1 MLTSFGIL
9 RTGDNLESMKKIF
22 MFVNVDWF
30 FLSHRLPVAKAAK
43 KNNID
48 LSVYSEF
55 TKSHAEKEID
65 GFNFLESPLSRS
77 STSIL
82 HSIFEFFQ
90 AYKIIKR
97 AQPDLIHAVTIKPIL
112 ALGIIARLT
121 STPFIGSISGLG
133 PAFSSD
139 TLLKRIRLWVL
150 IRILRF
156 IFDRNEIGVICQN
169 TSDSQ
174 VLLSNKVLAKEKIL
188 MIPGSGVDIDEFS
201 PLKKVINSEKYILMS
216 SRILFDKGIQEY
228 CEAAEIVKRAIKDDV
243 KFKLSGPIDSI
254 SPTSIS
260 KSELE
265 NLVEKYDIDYL
276 GDNRIDMPGLMAS
289 ASLFVLP
296 SYYPEGLPKVLLE
309 AAASGVPVITTDH
322 PGCRDAITN
331 QGTGLLVPIKDSK
344 TLAQAIIELISDESL
359 SKHMGKQGRLLAEK
373 SFQVSSVVDYHYS
386 LYRRLL

>member
-1 MLTSFGIL
+1 
-9 RTGDNLESMKKIF
+9 MKKIF

-55 TKSHAEKEID
+55 TKSHAEKKID

-90 AYKIIKR
+90 AYKMIKR

-331 QGTGLLVPIKDSK
+331 QGTGLLVPIKDSR

>member
-1 MLTSFGIL
+1 
-9 RTGDNLESMKKIF
+9 

-90 AYKIIKR
+90 AYKMIKR

-174 VLLSNKVLAKEKIL
+174 VLLSNKVLAKQKIL

>member
-1 MLTSFGIL
+1 MSFGIL

-48 LSVYSEF
+48 LSVYTEF
-55 TKSHAEKEID
+55 THTHAEKKID

-77 STSIL
+77 SRSIF

-112 ALGIIARLT
+112 VLGIIARLT
-121 STPFIGSISGLG
+121 SIPFVGSISGLG

-139 TLLKRIRLWVL
+139 TLLKRVRLWFV
-150 IRILRF
+150 IKVFSF
-156 IFDRNEIGVICQN
+156 IFDRKEIGVICQN
-169 TSDSQ
+169 TSDSET
-174 VLLSNKVLAKEKIL
+174 LLSKKVLAKEKIL
-188 MIPGSGVDIDEFS
+188 MIPGSGVDIEEFS
-201 PLKKVINSEKYILMS
+201 PSKKAIDSEKYILMS
-216 SRILFDKGIQEY
+216 SRILFDKGIKEY
-228 CEAAEIVKRAIKDDV
+228 CEAAMIVKGTINEDV

-260 KSELE
+260 ISELE
-265 NLVEKYDIDYL
+265 NLVKKYGIDYL
-276 GDNRIDMPGLMAS
+276 GDNRIDMPVLMAS

-296 SYYPEGLPKVLLE
+296 SYYPEGVPKVLLE

-331 QGTGLLVPIKDSK
+331 KGTGLLVPIKDSQA
-344 TLAQAIIELISDESL
+344 LAKAIIELISDESL
-359 SKHMGKQGRLLAEK
+359 SKHMGNQGRLLAEK
-373 SFQVSSVVDYHYS
+373 SFQVSSVVDHHYS

>member
-55 TKSHAEKEID
+55 TKSHAEKKID

-90 AYKIIKR
+90 AYKMIKR

>member
-1 MLTSFGIL
+1 
-9 RTGDNLESMKKIF
+9 MKKIF

-90 AYKIIKR
+90 AYKMIKR

>member
-1 MLTSFGIL
+1 MSFGIL

-90 AYKIIKR
+90 AYKMIKR

>member
-1 MLTSFGIL
+1 
-9 RTGDNLESMKKIF
+9 MKKIF

-156 IFDRNEIGVICQN
+156 IFARNEIGVICQN

>member
-1 MLTSFGIL
+1 MSFGIL

-30 FLSHRLPVAKAAK
+30 FLSHRLPVANAAK

-55 TKSHAEKEID
+55 TRSHAEKKID

-90 AYKIIKR
+90 TYKIIKR

-121 STPFIGSISGLG
+121 STPFVGSISGLG

-139 TLLKRIRLWVL
+139 TLLKRVRLWVV
-150 IRILRF
+150 IRILSF
-156 IFDRNEIGVICQN
+156 VFHRNEIGVICQN

-216 SRILFDKGIQEY
+216 SRILFDKGVQEY
-228 CEAAEIVKRAIKDDV
+228 CEAAEIVKRTIKDDV

-265 NLVEKYDIDYL
+265 NLVEKYGIDYL

-296 SYYPEGLPKVLLE
+296 SYYPEGVPKVLLE

-344 TLAQAIIELISDESL
+344 ALAKAIIKLISDESL
-359 SKHMGKQGRLLAEK
+359 SKQMGKQGRLLAEK

-386 LYRRLL
+386 LYKRLL

>member
-1 MLTSFGIL
+1 
-9 RTGDNLESMKKIF
+9 MKKIF

-55 TKSHAEKEID
+55 TKSHAEKKID

>member
-1 MLTSFGIL
+1 
-9 RTGDNLESMKKIF
+9 MKKIF

-55 TKSHAEKEID
+55 TKSHAEKKID

-90 AYKIIKR
+90 AYKMIKR

>member
-260 KSELE
+260 KSEFE
-265 NLVEKYDIDYL
+265 NLIEKYGIDYL

>member
-1 MLTSFGIL
+1 MSFGIL

-48 LSVYSEF
+48 LSVYTEF
-55 TKSHAEKEID
+55 THTHAEKKID

-77 STSIL
+77 SRSIF

-112 ALGIIARLT
+112 VLGIIARLT
-121 STPFIGSISGLG
+121 SIPFVGSISGLG

-139 TLLKRIRLWVL
+139 TLLKRVRLWFV
-150 IRILRF
+150 IKVLRF
-156 IFDRNEIGVICQN
+156 IFDRKEIGVICQN
-169 TSDSQ
+169 TSDSE
-174 VLLSNKVLAKEKIL
+174 VLLSKKVLAKEKIL

-201 PLKKVINSEKYILMS
+201 PSKKVINSEKYILMS
-216 SRILFDKGIQEY
+216 SRILFDKGIKEY
-228 CEAAEIVKRAIKDDV
+228 CEAAKIVKGTINEDV

-260 KSELE
+260 ISELE
-265 NLVEKYDIDYL
+265 NLAKKYGIDYL

-296 SYYPEGLPKVLLE
+296 SYYPEGVPKVLLE

-331 QGTGLLVPIKDSK
+331 KGTGLLVPIKDSQA
-344 TLAQAIIELISDESL
+344 LAKAIIKLITDESL
-359 SKHMGKQGRLLAEK
+359 SKHMGNQGRLLAEK
-373 SFQVSSVVDYHYS
+373 SFQVSSVVDHHYS
-386 LYRRLL
+386 LYGRLL

>member
-1 MLTSFGIL
+1 MSFGIL

-55 TKSHAEKEID
+55 TQSHAEKKID

-121 STPFIGSISGLG
+121 STPFVGSISGLG

-139 TLLKRIRLWVL
+139 TFLKRMRLSVV
-150 IRILRF
+150 IRILSF
-156 IFDRNEIGVICQN
+156 IFDRNEICVICQN

-201 PLKKVINSEKYILMS
+201 PIKKVINSEKYILMS

-228 CEAAEIVKRAIKDDV
+228 CEAAEIVKRSINVDI

-265 NLVEKYDIDYL
+265 NLVEKYGIDYL

-296 SYYPEGLPKVLLE
+296 SYYPEGVPKVLLE

-344 TLAQAIIELISDESL
+344 ALAKAIIELISDESL
-359 SKHMGKQGRLLAEK
+359 SKQMGRQGRLLAEK
-373 SFQVSSVVDYHYS
+373 SFQVSSVVDHHYS
-386 LYRRLL
+386 LYMRLL

>member
-1 MLTSFGIL
+1 MSFGIL

-48 LSVYSEF
+48 LSVYTEF
-55 TKSHAEKEID
+55 TQTHSEKKMD

-77 STSIL
+77 SRSIL

-112 ALGIIARLT
+112 VLGIIARLT
-121 STPFIGSISGLG
+121 SIPFVGSISGLG

-139 TLLKRIRLWVL
+139 TLLKRVRLWFVIKVL
-150 IRILRF
+150 SF
-156 IFDRNEIGVICQN
+156 IFDRKEIGVICQN
-169 TSDSQ
+169 TSDSE
-174 VLLSNKVLAKEKIL
+174 VLLSKKVFAKEKIL

-201 PLKKVINSEKYILMS
+201 PSKKVINSEKYILMS
-216 SRILFDKGIQEY
+216 SRILFDKGIKEY
-228 CEAAEIVKRAIKDDV
+228 CEAAMIVKGTINEDV

-260 KSELE
+260 ISELE
-265 NLVEKYDIDYL
+265 NLVKKYGIDYL
-276 GDNRIDMPGLMAS
+276 GDNRIDMPVLMAS

-296 SYYPEGLPKVLLE
+296 SYYPEGVPKVLLE

-331 QGTGLLVPIKDSK
+331 EGTGLLVPIKDSQA
-344 TLAQAIIELISDESL
+344 LAKAIIRLITDESL
-359 SKHMGKQGRLLAEK
+359 SMHMGNQGRLLAEK
-373 SFQVSSVVDYHYS
+373 SFQVSSVVDHHYS

>member
-1 MLTSFGIL
+1 MSFGIL

-48 LSVYSEF
+48 LSVYTEF
-55 TKSHAEKEID
+55 THTHAEKKID
-65 GFNFLESPLSRS
+65 GFNFLESPLSRNS
-77 STSIL
+77 RSIF

-112 ALGIIARLT
+112 VLGIIARLT
-121 STPFIGSISGLG
+121 SIPFVGSISGLG

-139 TLLKRIRLWVL
+139 TLLKRVRLWFV
-150 IRILRF
+150 IEVLRF
-156 IFDRNEIGVICQN
+156 IFDRKEIGVICQN
-169 TSDSQ
+169 TSDSE
-174 VLLSNKVLAKEKIL
+174 VLLSKKVLAKEKIL
-188 MIPGSGVDIDEFS
+188 MISGSGVDIDEFS
-201 PLKKVINSEKYILMS
+201 PSKKVINSEKYILMS
-216 SRILFDKGIQEY
+216 SRILFDKGIKEY
-228 CEAAEIVKRAIKDDV
+228 CEAAKIVKGTINEDV

-260 KSELE
+260 ISELE
-265 NLVEKYDIDYL
+265 NLAKKYGIDYL

-296 SYYPEGLPKVLLE
+296 SYYPEGVPKVLLE

-331 QGTGLLVPIKDSK
+331 KGTGLLVPIKDSQA
-344 TLAQAIIELISDESL
+344 LAKAIIKLITDESL
-359 SKHMGKQGRLLAEK
+359 SKHMGNQGRLLAEK
-373 SFQVSSVVDYHYS
+373 SFQVSSVVDHHYS

>member
-1 MLTSFGIL
+1 MSFGIL

-48 LSVYSEF
+48 LSVYTEF
-55 TKSHAEKEID
+55 TQTHSEKKMD

-77 STSIL
+77 SRSIL

-112 ALGIIARLT
+112 VLGIIARLT
-121 STPFIGSISGLG
+121 SIPFVGSISGLG

-139 TLLKRIRLWVL
+139 TLLKRVRLWFVIKVL
-150 IRILRF
+150 SF

-169 TSDSQ
+169 TSDSE
-174 VLLSNKVLAKEKIL
+174 VLLNNKVLAKEKIL
-188 MIPGSGVDIDEFS
+188 MIPGSGVDIEDFS
-201 PLKKVINSEKYILMS
+201 PSKKAINSEKYILMS
-216 SRILFDKGIQEY
+216 SRILFDKGIKEY
-228 CEAAEIVKRAIKDDV
+228 CEAAMIVKGTINEDV

-260 KSELE
+260 ISELE
-265 NLVEKYDIDYL
+265 NLAKKYGIDYL
-276 GDNRIDMPGLMAS
+276 GDNRIDMPVLMAS

-296 SYYPEGLPKVLLE
+296 SYYPEGVPKVLLE

-331 QGTGLLVPIKDSK
+331 KGTGLLVPIKDSQA
-344 TLAQAIIELISDESL
+344 LAKAIIKLITDESL
-359 SKHMGKQGRLLAEK
+359 SKHMGNQGRLLAEK
-373 SFQVSSVVDYHYS
+373 SFQVSSVVDHHYS

>member
-1 MLTSFGIL
+1 
-9 RTGDNLESMKKIF
+9 MKKIF

>member
-1 MLTSFGIL
+1 MSFGIL

-55 TKSHAEKEID
+55 TKSHAEKKID

-90 AYKIIKR
+90 AYKMIKR

>member
-55 TKSHAEKEID
+55 TKSHAEKKID